1 MEENK
6 MEVTDLKPIALR
18 SKGRLTGKWVVDQR
32 NLSIPGGRP
41 EFKTKQ
47 EAQEFIDNLIR
58 TSNKKLSTASH
69 WRVIDLWE
77 KFEKDCIEDPIFAA
91 QGKNKNLKNKFRDIV
106 SVLDI
111 KVGSHKFKN
120 ILVREVDTVMY
131 KDYII
136 PSISQGASTKTA
148 QNKHNSV
155 TLMFDE
161 AVGYGCRLDNPLRE
175 KCIAVAG
182 TKKSKE
188 EIAPE
193 DIHSEEILKI
203 INSAKNLYW
212 ETAMSFAAFTGIR
225 QGEQRALTWGDIN
238 LDDKKVRIS
247 KRVVTDKEYK
257 IINGK
262 SVEYKSTYVK
272 KGTKG
277 GDLRSKTKGG
287 DKRTVPLSSE
297 LVSLL
302 KEYKLSCKRSELTD
316 YVWGSQ
322 TGHFISDSRFGEELR
337 ASIKRSNVNP
347 INWHMFRHYYASMLF
362 LRYSEDVSK
371 ITKWMGHADE
381 AVTKK
386 VYRHWL
392 ETEDQQAEDQSNIDT
407 LYSLK
412 APIKMT
418 GTDDGFYPE

>member
-1 MEENK
+1 

-18 SKGRLTGKWVVDQR
+18 SKGRLTGKWIVDQR

-41 EFKTKQ
+41 EFQTKH

-106 SVLDI
+106 SILDI

-136 PSISQGASTKTA
+136 PSISQNASTKTA
-148 QNKHNSV
+148 QNKHNSIN
-155 TLMFDE
+155 LMFDE

-175 KCIAVAG
+175 KCLKVAG
-182 TKKSKE
+182 TKISKE
-188 EIAPE
+188 QIAPE

-212 ETAMSFAAFTGIR
+212 KSAMSFAAFTGLR
-225 QGEQRALTWGDIN
+225 QGEQRALTWGDLN
-238 LDDKKVRIS
+238 LDDGPKVRVS
-247 KRVVTDKEYK
+247 KRVVREKEYNM
-257 IINGK
+257 IDGK
-262 SVEYKSTYVK
+262 SVVYNSTYVK

-287 DKRTVPLSSE
+287 DKRFVPLSTE

-302 KEYKLSCKRSELTD
+302 KEYKLSCKRSEPTD
-316 YVWGSQ
+316 YVWASQ
-322 TGHFISDSRFGEELR
+322 TGHFISHTRCGEELR
-337 ASIKRSNVNP
+337 ATIKRANVNP
-347 INWHMFRHYYASMLF
+347 IHWHIFRHYYASMLF

>member
-1 MEENK
+1 
-6 MEVTDLKPIALR
+6 
-18 SKGRLTGKWVVDQR
+18 
-32 NLSIPGGRP
+32 
-41 EFKTKQ
+41 
-47 EAQEFIDNLIR
+47 
-58 TSNKKLSTASH
+58 
-69 WRVIDLWE
+69 
-77 KFEKDCIEDPIFAA
+77 
-91 QGKNKNLKNKFRDIV
+91 
-106 SVLDI
+106 
-111 KVGSHKFKN
+111 
-120 ILVREVDTVMY
+120 
-131 KDYII
+131 
-136 PSISQGASTKTA
+136 
-148 QNKHNSV
+148 
-155 TLMFDE
+155 
-161 AVGYGCRLDNPLRE
+161 
-175 KCIAVAG
+175 
-182 TKKSKE
+182 
-188 EIAPE
+188 
-193 DIHSEEILKI
+193 
-203 INSAKNLYW
+203 
-212 ETAMSFAAFTGIR
+212 
-225 QGEQRALTWGDIN
+225 
-238 LDDKKVRIS
+238 
-247 KRVVTDKEYK
+247 
-257 IINGK
+257 
-262 SVEYKSTYVK
+262 VK

-287 DKRTVPLSSE
+287 DKRTVPLSTE